1 MELRRIFL
9 VQGERER
16 TLDIRKCLA
25 LGFRVDQEDNF
36 CRPEPTTDTEDKGSH
51 VTITIMWSTFP
62 QKHYPRTPLTYFQK
76 A

>member
-1 MELRRIFL
+1 MLPWQPLRIEVVVGYTINLLSEVIFM
-9 VQGERER
+9 V
-16 TLDIRKCLA
+16 TLNNVC
-25 LGFRVDQEDNF
+25 Q
-36 CRPEPTTDTEDKGSH
+36 PEPTTDTEDKGSH